1 MASLWKIFLVFAKI
15 GAFSIG
21 GGIPMIAAIKSELVE
36 RKWLN
41 DEDFVDIITLAQ
53 TAPGLFAV
61 NISILTGH
69 KLRGTK
75 GSVVATIASCL
86 PPFLII
92 LMVAM
97 FFTEFKDNEYVIKA
111 FKGIRP
117 VVVALIGVPM
127 IDMIKA
133 TKMRWWSWIIVFSS
147 MILVCFLKVSPIYL
161 LICVIVVAAFISW
174 HNNRKIPDQ
183 TGNGNGKD
191 RELEKEENTR
201 QERSDM
207 IFFELFSTFFII
219 GMFTIGGGYAMLSL
233 IQNEV
238 VTVHGWIDETTFTDI
253 VAISQMTPGPIG
265 INSATYIGY
274 EVLAKTGASEFLCIL
289 GSTTATFAVVLPS
302 FIIVLAI
309 CRVYDYWKNHYMFQ
323 GVMSGLKPATLG
335 LIGTAALGLATPE
348 NFIDWKSYVLCISA
362 FIALYFKKLGPF
374 SVIGIGALAGLL
386 IY

>member
-1 MASLWKIFLVFAKI
+1 MHQKRLKTAKKVKNMASLWQIFLVFAKI
-15 GAFSIG
+15 GAFTIG

-69 KLRGTK
+69 KLRGIK

-97 FFTEFKDNEYVIKA
+97 LYTEFKNNEYVIKA

-133 TKMRWWSWIIVFSS
+133 TKMRWWSWIIVISS
-147 MILVCFLKVSPIYL
+147 MILVCFLKVSPIYI

-174 HNNRKIPDQ
+174 HNNRKIPAQ
-183 TGNGNGKD
+183 TGNGTNKD
-191 RELEKEENTR
+191 R
-201 QERSDM
+201 
-207 IFFELFSTFFII
+207 
-219 GMFTIGGGYAMLSL
+219 G
-233 IQNEV
+233 
-238 VTVHGWIDETTFTDI
+238 
-253 VAISQMTPGPIG
+253 
-265 INSATYIGY
+265 
-274 EVLAKTGASEFLCIL
+274 
-289 GSTTATFAVVLPS
+289 
-302 FIIVLAI
+302 
-309 CRVYDYWKNHYMFQ
+309 
-323 GVMSGLKPATLG
+323 
-335 LIGTAALGLATPE
+335 
-348 NFIDWKSYVLCISA
+348 
-362 FIALYFKKLGPF
+362 
-374 SVIGIGALAGLL
+374 
-386 IY
+386 